1 MLTNLESNFEELIKK
16 QNIQDFDI
24 RKKLLKK
31 FIKEGFPDKNTED
44 WKFSDFNKIINL
56 KFPNLNINFGLDKKK
71 LLIKNQILNN
81 FEHNKIILAN
91 GELIEIDL
99 SFENK
104 DEVQIAQFD
113 KRNDFQI
120 NKNTLLDLNEA
131 LSLKYLDIKI
141 SNNYKFKKPLVI
153 YHLRNESLNSKI
165 INLNINFTLGEN
177 SSLCLVNNFN
187 DDNESNFI
195 NLKYNF
201 ELSKDSNLKNYLVDG
216 QNNNNA
222 RYLFININQKKNSN
236 SENFIFS
243 KGSNFF
249 KTEIFSNLYGE
260 YSSSFINGIIYLE
273 NEKHHEI
280 KTNINHLSANTK
292 SYQLIKNV
300 LKDKS
305 RGIYQGKIFVDQIA
319 QKTDGYQLSKTLLL
333 DKSTEFNGK
342 PELEIYADDV
352 KCSHGSTSGNLD
364 EEAIYYLMSRGISYD
379 QSKKLLIDG
388 FLLEVLNKITDE
400 NIKKYLTNLIN

>member
-16 QNIQDFDI
+16 QNIQNFDI

-131 LSLKYLDIKI
+131 LSLKYLEIKI

-165 INLNINFTLGEN
+165 INLNINFTL
-177 SSLCLVNNFN
+177 
-187 DDNESNFI
+187 
-195 NLKYNF
+195 
-201 ELSKDSNLKNYLVDG
+201 
-216 QNNNNA
+216 
-222 RYLFININQKKNSN
+222 
-236 SENFIFS
+236 
-243 KGSNFF
+243 
-249 KTEIFSNLYGE
+249 EIGRA
-260 YSSSFINGIIYLE
+260 
-273 NEKHHEI
+273 H
-280 KTNINHLSANTK
+280 
-292 SYQLIKNV
+292 V
-300 LKDKS
+300 
-305 RGIYQGKIFVDQIA
+305 
-319 QKTDGYQLSKTLLL
+319 
-333 DKSTEFNGK
+333 
-342 PELEIYADDV
+342 
-352 KCSHGSTSGNLD
+352 
-364 EEAIYYLMSRGISYD
+364 
-379 QSKKLLIDG
+379 
-388 FLLEVLNKITDE
+388 
-400 NIKKYLTNLIN
+400 